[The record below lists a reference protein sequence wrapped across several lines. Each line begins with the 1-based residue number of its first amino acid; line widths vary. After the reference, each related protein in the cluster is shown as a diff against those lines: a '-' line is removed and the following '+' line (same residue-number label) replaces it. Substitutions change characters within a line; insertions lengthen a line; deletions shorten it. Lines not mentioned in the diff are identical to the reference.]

1 MPERADAR
9 MSQIERDLLVIKWMH
24 GTTIA
29 LLIALVVRVF
39 TH

>member
-1 MPERADAR
+1 MR
-9 MSQIERDLLVIKWMH
+9 IERDLLVIKWMQ

-29 LLIALVVRVF
+29 MLIALLVRAF